1 MQTGDRLN
9 ALRAEKGMSQ
19 YRLSKLSGVAQ
30 SMISGIE
37 SGDKN
42 PTVET
47 LAQLCNALGVTL
59 AEFFSPADEPEAASE
74 EARPGDEWEPLAV
87 RFEDGSIRPPE
98 DLSPEQQAEIER
110 LTKEFQEFLAWKLRK
125 SNDHRD

>member
-1 MQTGDRLN
+1 MDIASRLN
-9 ALRAEKGMSQ
+9 ELCKYYGFSG
-19 YRLSKLSGVAQ
+19 YRLSKLSGIAQ
-30 SMISGIE
+30 SQVQQYLNGKKIPGVPSIEKMCAAFGI
-37 SGDKN
+37 
-42 PTVET
+42 
-47 LAQLCNALGVTL
+47 TL
-59 AEFFSPADEPEAASE
+59 AEFFSPAAEPEATSE

-125 SNDHRD
+125 KNSGQ

>member
-1 MQTGDRLN
+1 MDAWKRITELREAKGWSVNRLAN
-9 ALRAEKGMSQ
+9 EAGITQSTLSAALKRGTQPS
-19 YRLSKLSGVAQ
+19 L
-30 SMISGIE
+30 
-37 SGDKN
+37 D
-42 PTVET
+42 T
-47 LAQLCNALGVTL
+47 LEQLCNALGVTL